1 MTMNVFYFLNEYIK
15 HPRTV
20 GALMSSSR
28 QLAKHMIA
36 PINFEQAKCIIEY
49 GPGTG
54 VFTEQLIQNKHS
66 ETVLLIIENNKQFVH
81 TLKSKYGAIKNIH
94 IIHGSAEYADKY
106 VQQYK
111 ITKVDYIVS
120 GLPFTSL
127 PLATS
132 EKILQVTREVL
143 GSDGKFISFQ
153 YTRLKQRFF
162 QSFFVNIEVEK
173 VLWNIPPAF
182 VFTCGE

>member
-1 MTMNVFYFLNEYIK
+1 M
-15 HPRTV
+15 
-20 GALMSSSR
+20 
-28 QLAKHMIA
+28 
-36 PINFEQAKCIIEY
+36 
-49 GPGTG
+49 
-54 VFTEQLIQNKHS
+54 
-66 ETVLLIIENNKQFVH
+66 
-81 TLKSKYGAIKNIH
+81 KNIH

-153 YTRLKQRFF
+153 YTRLKQQFF
-162 QSFFVNIEVEK
+162 QSFFVNIDVEK

>member
-1 MTMNVFYFLNEYIK
+1 MIMNVFYFLNEYIK

-54 VFTEQLIQNKHS
+54 VFTEQLIQ
-66 ETVLLIIENNKQFVH
+66 VLLIIENNKQFFH
-81 TLKSKYGAIKNIH
+81 TLKSKYGAMKNIH

-153 YTRLKQRFF
+153 YTRLKQQFF
-162 QSFFVNIEVEK
+162 QSFFVNIDVEK